1 MSEASLLQGV
11 FTGHVAFSQLV
22 RDALE
27 CAAREGWSQM
37 IWSDAN
43 FEDWPLRE
51 KAVVDSLYAWAKTG
65 RQLTLL
71 AHSYESVL
79 RYQPRMVT
87 WRKTWGHIVDCRVC
101 KQIELDKFP
110 SALWSPIWVM
120 QRRDVESSSGFASY
134 EVQKRVQLQEVLRE
148 TQRHSVPGFP
158 ATVLGL

>member
-1 MSEASLLQGV
+1 MPETSLLQGV
-11 FTGHVAFSQLV
+11 FNGHVAFSQLV

-27 CAAREGWSQM
+27 AAAREGWQKM
-37 IWSDAN
+37 IWSDPN

-51 KAVVDSLYAWAKTG
+51 RVVVDSLYAWAKSG

-101 KQIELDKFP
+101 RHIELEKFP
-110 SALWSPIWVM
+110 SGLWSPEWVM
-120 QRRDVESSSGFASY
+120 QRRDIDSCSGFASHD
-134 EVQKRVQLQEVLRE
+134 VQKRVQLQEIFKE
-148 TQRHSVPGFP
+148 CQRHSASGFP